1 MTQTIT
7 AYFDTRTE
15 AQAAIDKLAQIGVI
29 PPNVR
34 ITDSTST
41 TAHGSTAG
49 DDKGFFETIG
59 DFLMGDDEDDRH
71 TYAEG
76 VRRGGTVVTVNA
88 PEGRFE
94 EIADI
99 LESEGSADID
109 ERAQT
114 WRSEGWQGAPAIGG
128 SAFSG
133 GAINP
138 IGETPIATAGIGSNA
153 GSTYASA
160 SGAADYSERDT
171 VGADRSQ
178 DRDGTIEVVQENLRV
193 GKRDV
198 SHGRVRVR
206 SYIVEENVS
215 EDVNLRSENVEIS
228 RRAVDRPVSAM
239 DAFAERTIEL
249 EETAQ
254 EAVISKEAR
263 VVEEIDLKRDVRDRT
278 ETVSDTIRHTE
289 VDISDERVGETLTDA
304 ERVRRGL

>member
-1 MTQTIT
+1 MTQNIT

-15 AQAAIDKLAQIGVI
+15 AQNAIDKLAQIGI
-29 PPNVR
+29 TSANIR
-34 ITDSTST
+34 IADSTTTTSRGT
-41 TAHGSTAG
+41 TATE
-49 DDKGFFETIG
+49 DKGFFEAIG

-76 VRRGGTVVTVNA
+76 VRRGGTVLNVTA
-88 PEGRFE
+88 PDGRFE

-99 LESEGSADID
+99 LEGEGAADID

-114 WRSEGWQGAPAIGG
+114 WRSEGWAGTSATG
-128 SAFSG
+128 SSAYSSG
-133 GAINP
+133 SVAD
-138 IGETPIATAGIGSNA
+138 TSVVSTGIGSTT
-153 GSTYASA
+153 GTSYAA
-160 SGAADYSERDT
+160 TSGATGYSERDT
-171 VGADRSQ
+171 LGTDASR

-198 SHGRVRVR
+198 SHGRVKVR

-228 RRAVDRPVSAM
+228 RRAVDRPVGAV

-249 EETAQ
+249 EETAE

-263 VVEEIDLKRDVRDRT
+263 VVEEIDLKRNVRDRT
-278 ETVSDTIRHTE
+278 ETVSDTVRHTE
-289 VDISDERVGETLTDA
+289 VDIEDERVGETLTDA
-304 ERVRRGL
+304 ERVRRGI

>member
-15 AQAAIDKLAQIGVI
+15 AQAAIDKLARIGI
-29 PPNVR
+29 SGSEVR
-34 ITDSTST
+34 IADSTTLTSRGT
-41 TAHGSTAG
+41 TANE
-49 DDKGFFETIG
+49 DKGFFEAIG
-59 DFLMGDDEDDRH
+59 DFFMGDEEDDRH

-76 VRRGGTVVTVNA
+76 VRRGGTVVTVSA
-88 PEGRFE
+88 PDGRFE
-94 EIADI
+94 EIADV
-99 LESEGSADID
+99 LEGEGAADID
-109 ERAQT
+109 ERAAT
-114 WRSEGWQGAPAIGG
+114 WRSEGWEGTSASGSRAYSGG
-128 SAFSG
+128 S
-133 GAINP
+133 IDP
-138 IGETPIATAGIGSNA
+138 VGESTVANTGIGSST
-153 GSTYASA
+153 GSSYAAA
-160 SGAADYSERDT
+160 SGAAGYSERDT
-171 VGADRSQ
+171 LGTDLSK

-198 SHGRVRVR
+198 SHGRVKVR
-206 SYIVEENVS
+206 SYVVEENVS
-215 EDVNLRSENVEIS
+215 EDVTLRSENVEIS
-228 RRAVDRPVSAM
+228 RRAVDRPVGAV

-278 ETVSDTIRHTE
+278 ETVSDTVRHTE